1 MKRIF
6 VYFIVMVLVS
16 GWTFSA
22 TTTKKEDTKTTTKT
36 ETTKK
41 DTKKTETK
49 KEEKKESDGN
59 LDSYFKPG
67 TFAVNLG
74 IGFAFFWGGFDIY
87 PGIEYTFYQFK
98 IDNKIPLD
106 LGVAVRGVY
115 YSWSTTAYGGNYG
128 FMLFG
133 AGAFATL
140 HFGPKAIETL
150 PEFLKRTDLYI
161 GLGVRFFSASYTG
174 DAAYLNSL
182 GYTYGG
188 VGVAS
193 LGGVSYFITDN
204 FAINFEGSYY
214 GTYGGGLI
222 GVLYKF

>member
-1 MKRIF
+1 MKRI
-6 VYFIVMVLVS
+6 LVCLVAIFLIS
-16 GWTFSA
+16 GLAFSA
-22 TTTKKEDTKTTTKT
+22 TTKKEDAKTTTKT

-41 DTKKTETK
+41 TETKKTETK
-49 KEEKKESDGN
+49 KEEKKEVSGN

-67 TFAVNLG
+67 TLAVNLG

-87 PGIEYTFYQFK
+87 PGVEYTFYQFK
-98 IDNKIPLD
+98 IDNKIPFD
-106 LGVAVRGVY
+106 LGVAARGIY

-128 FMLFG
+128 FMLIG

-140 HFGPKAIETL
+140 HFGPKAIENL
-150 PEFLKRTDLYI
+150 PDFLKKTDLYI
-161 GLGVRFFSASYTG
+161 GLGIRFFSASYTG

-182 GYTYGG
+182 GYNYGG
-188 VGVAS
+188 IGFAS

-214 GTYGGGLI
+214 GYGGGLI